1 MQPLLDRVL
10 TDRVF
15 DRLKKNQ
22 AVALLGPRQC
32 GKSTLAKMIL
42 RDYPQSVML
51 DMERPADRVVLEEAE
66 AFFNANSNRLI
77 CLDEVQRV
85 PEVFPVLRY
94 VIDQHGVN
102 GQFLLLGSASRD
114 LIEKASESLAGRV
127 TYLELTPFLW
137 EEAARA
143 EIRFVDFW
151 VRGGFPRSLLADS
164 SQVSREWRQE
174 FIRSFLE
181 RDLLQLK
188 PRLLPERA
196 RRLWMMVAHCH
207 GRILNKSQ
215 LASALDVDVHT
226 VGNYLDILEAAFMI
240 RRLPAFHSNL
250 RKRLIKSPKIYVR
263 DSGILHALL
272 GIEDYNA
279 LLSHPVRG
287 FSWEGLVV
295 DQILARIHPLAQV
308 SFYRTAKGAEAD
320 LVIEYGGSRIAIEIK
335 ASSAPKVERGFWNVL
350 DDIHPDRA
358 FVVSPVDRRYF
369 LKRDVEVLSLEEII
383 EEGIADGWLR

>member
-1 MQPLLDRVL
+1 MQPLLSRVLADRVSDAL
-10 TDRVF
+10 ES
-15 DRLKKNQ
+15 NQ
-22 AVALLGPRQC
+22 AIALLGPRQC
-32 GKSTLAKMIL
+32 GKSTLARMVLKA
-42 RDYPQSVML
+42 YPESVVL
-51 DMERPADRVVLEEAE
+51 DMERPADRAAMEEAE
-66 AFFNANSNRLI
+66 AFFDANSEHLI

-85 PEVFPVLRY
+85 PELFPVLRV
-94 VIDQHGVN
+94 VIDKHAGN

-114 LIEKASESLAGRV
+114 LIEKASESLAGRIA
-127 TYLELTPFLW
+127 YLELTPFLW
-137 EEAARA
+137 EEAVRSDVG
-143 EIRFVDFW
+143 FTDFW
-151 VRGGFPRSLLADS
+151 VRGGFPRSLLAGSARASMD
-164 SQVSREWRQE
+164 WRQE
-174 FIRSFLE
+174 FVRSFLE

-215 LASALDVDVHT
+215 LAGSLDVDVHT

-250 RKRLIKSPKIYVR
+250 RKRQIKSPKIYVR

-295 DQILARIHPLAQV
+295 DHILARIHPLAQI
-308 SFYRTAKGAEAD
+308 SFYRTAKGAEVD
-320 LVIEYGGSRIAIEIK
+320 LVVEHAGKTVAIEMK
-335 ASSAPKVERGFWNVL
+335 ASAAPKVERGYWSVL
-350 DDIHPDRA
+350 NDIQPDRA
-358 FVVSPVDRRYF
+358 YVVSPVARRYA
-369 LKRDVEVLSLEEII
+369 LKGVVEVVSLEEII
-383 EEGIADGWLR
+383 EEGLADGWLR